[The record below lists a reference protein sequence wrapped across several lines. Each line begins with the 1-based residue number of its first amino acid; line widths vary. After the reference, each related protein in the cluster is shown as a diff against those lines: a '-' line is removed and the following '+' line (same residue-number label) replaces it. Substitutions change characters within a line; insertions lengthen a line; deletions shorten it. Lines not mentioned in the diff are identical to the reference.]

1 MREIKTPR
9 DLIEIYHSIGINID
23 METAIKLFK
32 EYKDDEIIWIILK

>member
-9 DLIEIYHSIGINID
+9 DLIVIYHSIGINID

-32 EYKDDEIIWIILK
+32 EHKKDGII